1 MKKPIAIKDFKHL
14 QGYTKLIQAKL
25 NKELWELVYKP
36 MFKLAQIEPKASN
49 EDNPII
55 EALKGGVI
63 YYENGGFKS
72 QDKFSNRLSKALLD
86 IGAKYDRWENSFK
99 IAIEDLPK
107 EIWESIKLSIQ
118 KAQQKLSQINQFLQY
133 VEINLD
139 AIVETMI
146 FNDEVGTVLTD
157 VQGKMHKNIN
167 VIEVELTPEDVE
179 NIHNTINHGFKIS
192 EEDIKKN
199 FNESIQHYTKDFLTK
214 RVPEI
219 RRKVQ
224 QAILDGYREIDVQ
237 KMLETEYGIMER
249 KAKFL
254 AQNETSIMLA
264 QIKKV
269 HYSAMG
275 FDSFMWHT
283 ILDARER
290 PLHRE
295 LNGKVFSF
303 DNPPVIDERTGQR
316 GLPGETYNCRCDL
329 TPIMSDSAFYNTNQ
343 NAAREELKQYDK
355 VMTKIP

>member
-14 QGYTKLIQAKL
+14 EAYTKLIQDKI

-36 MFKLAQIEPKASN
+36 MFEIAKIEPTASN
-49 EDNPII
+49 DNDSIK

-72 QDKFSNRLSKALLD
+72 REKFSNKLSQALLKL
-86 IGAKYDRWENSFK
+86 GARYDKWENSFK

-133 VEINLD
+133 VEMNID
-139 AIVETMI
+139 AIIETMI
-146 FNDEVGTVLTD
+146 FNDEVGTILKD
-157 VQGKMHKNIN
+157 VNGKLHKNIN
-167 VIEVELTPEDVE
+167 VIEVDLSPEDVE
-179 NIHNTINHGFKIS
+179 AIHDTINVNFEIS
-192 EEDIKKN
+192 EDDIKKN
-199 FNESIQHYTKDFLTK
+199 FNESIQHYTKDFLIK
-214 RVPEI
+214 RMPEI

-224 QAILDGYREIDVQ
+224 QSILDGYREIDVQ

-295 LNGKVFSF
+295 LNGTIHRF

-316 GLPGETYNCRCDL
+316 GLPGETYNCRCDM
-329 TPIMSDSAFYNTNQ
+329 TPIMSDSAFYNTNP
-343 NAAREELKQYDK
+343 NAAREDSKQYNK
-355 VMTKIP
+355 VMTSV

>member
-1 MKKPIAIKDFKHL
+1 MKVIKDFKHL
-14 QGYTKLIQAKL
+14 ESYTKIIKDKL
-25 NKELWELVYKP
+25 FSELWEMIYKP
-36 MFKLAQIEPKASN
+36 MFKICGSGSLSKLIPATAKAKN

-55 EALKGGVI
+55 EALDKGLI
-63 YYENGGFKS
+63 FYENGGFKLREKIPNRIS
-72 QDKFSNRLSKALLD
+72 QALIKL
-86 IGAKYDRWENSFK
+86 GARFDRWEKSYK

-133 VEINLD
+133 VEMNLD
-139 AIVETMI
+139 QIIETML
-146 FNDEVGTVLTD
+146 FHDEIITVLDD
-157 VQGKMHKNIN
+157 VGNKIQKNVQHVNILDFDFTQEQKEEIARN
-167 VIEVELTPEDVE
+167 YTSNMQFYIKDWAAKKIPEM
-179 NIHNTINHGFKIS
+179 
-192 EEDIKKN
+192 
-199 FNESIQHYTKDFLTK
+199 
-214 RVPEI
+214 
-219 RRKVQ
+219 RRKVA
-224 QAILDGYREIDVQ
+224 QAVVDGYREIDVQ
-237 KMLETEYGIMER
+237 KMLETEYGIAER

-290 PLHRE
+290 PLHRM
-295 LNGKVFSF
+295 LNGKIFRF
-303 DNPPVIDERTGQR
+303 DDPPVIDERTGQK

-355 VMTKIP
+355 VMTEVP

>member
-1 MKKPIAIKDFKHL
+1 MKKPIAIKDFKQL
-14 QGYTKLIQAKL
+14 EGYTKLIQDKL

-36 MFKLAQIEPKASN
+36 MFKIARIEPIASN
-49 EDNPII
+49 DDNQII

-72 QDKFSNRLSKALLD
+72 REKFSNRLSQALIKL
-86 IGAKYDRWENSFK
+86 GARYDRWENSFK
-99 IAIEDLPK
+99 IAIENLPN

-118 KAQQKLSQINQFLQY
+118 KAQQKLSHINQFLQY
-133 VEINLD
+133 IEMNID
-139 AIVETMI
+139 QIIETMI
-146 FNDEVGTVLTD
+146 FNNEVGTVLTD

-167 VIEVELTPEDVE
+167 VIEVDLTPEDVE
-179 NIHNTINHGFKIS
+179 AIHETINVNFEIS
-192 EEDIKKN
+192 ESDIKKN

-214 RVPEI
+214 RVPEM

-316 GLPGETYNCRCDL
+316 GLPGETYNCRCNL

-343 NAAREELKQYDK
+343 NAALQDTEQYKK
-355 VMTKIP
+355 VMQNV

>member
-1 MKKPIAIKDFKHL
+1 MKVIKDFKHL
-14 QGYTKLIQAKL
+14 ESYTKIIKDKL
-25 NKELWELVYKP
+25 FSELWEMIYKP
-36 MFKLAQIEPKASN
+36 IFKILDLKAKN
-49 EDNPII
+49 ADNPII
-55 EALKGGVI
+55 EALDKGLI
-63 YYENGGFKS
+63 FYENGGFKLREKIPNRVS
-72 QDKFSNRLSKALLD
+72 QALIKL
-86 IGAKYDRWENSFK
+86 GARYDRWEKSYK

-133 VEINLD
+133 VEMNLD
-139 AIVETMI
+139 QIIETML
-146 FNDEVGTVLTD
+146 FHDEIITVLDD
-157 VQGKMHKNIN
+157 VGNKIQKNVQRVNILDFDFTQEQKEEIARN
-167 VIEVELTPEDVE
+167 YTSNMQFYIKDWAAKKIPEM
-179 NIHNTINHGFKIS
+179 
-192 EEDIKKN
+192 
-199 FNESIQHYTKDFLTK
+199 
-214 RVPEI
+214 
-219 RRKVQ
+219 RRKVA
-224 QAILDGYREIDVQ
+224 QAVVNGYREIDVQ
-237 KMLETEYGIMER
+237 KMLETEYGIAER

-290 PLHRE
+290 PLHRM
-295 LNGKVFSF
+295 LNGKIFRF
-303 DNPPVIDERTGQR
+303 DNPPVIDERTGQK

-355 VMTKIP
+355 VMTEVP

>member
-1 MKKPIAIKDFKHL
+1 MKKPIAIKDFKQL
-14 QGYTKLIQAKL
+14 EGYTKLIQDKL
-25 NKELWELVYKP
+25 NKELWRMIYEP
-36 MFKLAQIEPKASN
+36 MFILAKIEPKASN
-49 EDNPII
+49 ADNPII
-55 EALKGGVI
+55 EALKDGVI

-72 QDKFSNRLSKALLD
+72 REKFSNKLSQALINL
-86 IGAKYDRWENSFK
+86 GARYDRWENSFK
-99 IAIEDLPK
+99 IDIEDLPK
-107 EIWESIKLSIQ
+107 EIWENIKLSIQ

-133 VEINLD
+133 VEMNLD
-139 AIVETMI
+139 AIIDTMM
-146 FNDEVGTVLTD
+146 FHNEVITVLDSVGNQIQKNVKRVNIIDFDFTD
-157 VQGKMHKNIN
+157 EQK
-167 VIEVELTPEDVE
+167 
-179 NIHNTINHGFKIS
+179 
-192 EEDIKKN
+192 EEIARN
-199 FNESIQHYTKDFLTK
+199 YTNNMQLYIKDFVQK
-214 RVPEI
+214 RLPEM
-219 RRKVQ
+219 RQKVA
-224 QAILDGYREIDVQ
+224 QAVLEGYREIDVQ
-237 KMLETEYGIMER
+237 KMLQTEYGIVER

-295 LNGKVFSF
+295 LNGKIFRF

-316 GLPGETYNCRCDL
+316 GLPGETYNCRCNL

-355 VMTKIP
+355 VMQNV

>member
-1 MKKPIAIKDFKHL
+1 MKKPIAIKDFKQL
-14 QGYTKLIQAKL
+14 EGYTKLIQDKL
-25 NKELWELVYKP
+25 NKELWRMIYEP
-36 MFKLAQIEPKASN
+36 MFKLAKIESKASN
-49 EDNPII
+49 ADNLII
-55 EALKGGVI
+55 EALKDGVI

-72 QDKFSNRLSKALLD
+72 REKFSNKLSQALINL
-86 IGAKYDRWENSFK
+86 GARYDRWENSFK
-99 IAIEDLPK
+99 IDIEDLPK

-133 VEINLD
+133 VEMNLD
-139 AIVETMI
+139 AIIDTMM
-146 FNDEVGTVLTD
+146 FHNEVITVLDSVGNQIQKNVKKVNILEFDFTD
-157 VQGKMHKNIN
+157 EQK
-167 VIEVELTPEDVE
+167 
-179 NIHNTINHGFKIS
+179 
-192 EEDIKKN
+192 EEIARN
-199 FNESIQHYTKDFLTK
+199 YTNNMQLYIKDFVQK
-214 RVPEI
+214 RLPEM
-219 RRKVQ
+219 RHKVA
-224 QAILDGYREIDVQ
+224 QAVLEGYREIDVQ
-237 KMLETEYGIMER
+237 KMLQTEYGIAER

-295 LNGKVFSF
+295 LNGKIFSF

-316 GLPGETYNCRCDL
+316 GLPGETYNCRCNL

-355 VMTKIP
+355 VMTEVP

>member
-1 MKKPIAIKDFKHL
+1 MKVIKDFKHL
-14 QGYTKLIQAKL
+14 ESYTNIIKDKLK
-25 NKELWELVYKP
+25 KELWEMIYRP
-36 MFKLAQIEPKASN
+36 MFKLARIEASN
-49 EDNPII
+49 EDNAIK
-55 EALKGGVI
+55 EALKSGAI

-72 QDKFSNRLSKALLD
+72 REKFSNRLSQELIRL
-86 IGAKYDRWENSFK
+86 GARYDRWENSFK

-133 VEINLD
+133 VEMNLD
-139 AIVETMI
+139 NIIDTML
-146 FNDEVGTVLTD
+146 FDSEVITVLDD
-157 VQGKMHKNIN
+157 VGNKIQKNVKHIST
-167 VIEVELTPEDVE
+167 IEFEFT
-179 NIHNTINHGFKIS
+179 KKQK
-192 EEDIKKN
+192 EEIARN
-199 FNESIQHYTKDFLTK
+199 YTNNMQLYIKDFAVK
-214 RVPEI
+214 RIPEI

-237 KMLETEYGIMER
+237 KMLEKEYGIMER

-269 HYSAMG
+269 HYTAMG

-290 PLHRE
+290 PLHHL
-295 LNGKVFSF
+295 LNGTIHRF

-329 TPIMSDSAFYNTNQ
+329 TPIMSDSAFYNINANQ
-343 NAAREELKQYDK
+343 REEDLKQYSE
-355 VMTKIP
+355 VMANVP

>member
-1 MKKPIAIKDFKHL
+1 MKKPIAIKDFKQL
-14 QGYTKLIQAKL
+14 EGYTKLIQDKVFS
-25 NKELWELVYKP
+25 ELWQLIYKP
-36 MFKLAQIEPKASN
+36 MFKIARIEPTASN
-49 EDNPII
+49 EDNPIK
-55 EALKGGVI
+55 EALKSGVI

-72 QDKFSNRLSKALLD
+72 RETFSNRLSQALIKL
-86 IGAKYDRWENSFK
+86 GARYDKWENSFK
-99 IAIEDLPK
+99 IAIEDIPK

-118 KAQQKLSQINQFLQY
+118 KAQQKLSQISQFLQY
-133 VEINLD
+133 VEMNLD
-139 AIVETMI
+139 QIIETML
-146 FNDEVGTVLTD
+146 FHNEVITVLDDVGNQIQKNVKKVNILEFDFTD
-157 VQGKMHKNIN
+157 EQK
-167 VIEVELTPEDVE
+167 
-179 NIHNTINHGFKIS
+179 
-192 EEDIKKN
+192 EEIARN
-199 FNESIQHYTKDFLTK
+199 YTNNMQLYIKDFIQK
-214 RVPEI
+214 RVPEM
-219 RRKVQ
+219 RQKV
-224 QAILDGYREIDVQ
+224 AKAVLEGYREIDVQ
-237 KMLETEYGIMER
+237 KMLETEYGIAER

-295 LNGKVFSF
+295 LNGKIFRF

-316 GLPGETYNCRCDL
+316 GLPGETYNCRCNM

-355 VMTKIP
+355 VMTSV

>member
-1 MKKPIAIKDFKHL
+1 MKKPIAIKDFKQL
-14 QGYTKLIQAKL
+14 EAYTKLIRDKL

-36 MFKLAQIEPKASN
+36 MFKLARIEPVASN
-49 EDNPII
+49 DDNPIK

-72 QDKFSNRLSKALLD
+72 SEKFSNRLTKALLS
-86 IGAKYDRWENSFK
+86 IGARYDRWENSFK
-99 IAIEDLPK
+99 IAIEDLPQ
-107 EIWESIKLSIQ
+107 EIWDTIKQSIQ
-118 KAQQKLSQINQFLQY
+118 KAQKNLSQINQFLQY
-133 VEINLD
+133 IEMNINS
-139 AIVETMI
+139 IIETMI
-146 FNDEVGTVLTD
+146 FDDEVGTVLND

-167 VIEVELTPEDVE
+167 VIEVELSPEDVE

-269 HYSAMG
+269 HYSAVG

-290 PLHRE
+290 PLHRQ
-295 LNGKVFSF
+295 LNGKIFRF
-303 DNPPVIDERTGQR
+303 DEPPVIDEKTGQR

-329 TPIMSDSAFYNTNQ
+329 TPIMSDSAFYNTNKS
-343 NAAREELKQYDK
+343 AAQQDTEQYKK
-355 VMTKIP
+355 VMQNV

>member
-1 MKKPIAIKDFKHL
+1 MKVIKDFKHL
-14 QGYTKLIQAKL
+14 ESYTKIIKDKLIS
-25 NKELWELVYKP
+25 ELWEMIYKP
-36 MFKLAQIEPKASN
+36 MFKICGSGNLSKLIPATAKAKN
-49 EDNPII
+49 ADNPII
-55 EALKGGVI
+55 EALDKGLI
-63 YYENGGFKS
+63 FYENGGFKLREKIPNRVS
-72 QDKFSNRLSKALLD
+72 QALIKL
-86 IGAKYDRWENSFK
+86 GARYDRWEKSYK

-133 VEINLD
+133 VEMNLD
-139 AIVETMI
+139 QIIETMLFHNEI
-146 FNDEVGTVLTD
+146 ITVLDD
-157 VQGKMHKNIN
+157 VGNKIQKNVQRVNILDFDFTQEQKEEIARN
-167 VIEVELTPEDVE
+167 YTNNMQFYIKDWALKKIPEM
-179 NIHNTINHGFKIS
+179 
-192 EEDIKKN
+192 
-199 FNESIQHYTKDFLTK
+199 
-214 RVPEI
+214 

-224 QAILDGYREIDVQ
+224 QAVLEGYREIDVQ
-237 KMLETEYGIMER
+237 KMLENEYGIMER

-290 PLHRE
+290 PLHRL
-295 LNGKVFSF
+295 LNGTIHRF

-355 VMTKIP
+355 VMTSV